1 MRFRFE
7 GYLLDADRRELTL
20 HGALVPVEPQVFDLL
35 LHLIENRHRV
45 VSKDDL
51 LEAVWEGRIVSEST
65 LTSRINAAR
74 RAIGDSGAKQ
84 EMLRTVA
91 RKGFRFVAAVTEGSE
106 PPTPA
111 PPPAR
116 PAADAPQ
123 PADGGRPRPADQP
136 RSPQLAVVDRTRRQ
150 VSVLAAE
157 IVTPF
162 QDLEAEDPEAG
173 SAVIGPLMQTARRE
187 VERCGGIVLSSTD
200 ASLVGIFGAGRATE
214 DHALQ
219 ACRAALAIKTAVEGA
234 EQGPKQAHVR
244 LSIGLDS
251 GATVLRPVATGG
263 TLQVETQGAVVRTAR
278 QLAQRLRRPA
288 IVCTSRMHDAL
299 LGYVT
304 AAAVSDAD
312 LSGGAAGSC
321 FEILGRSHVD
331 TRWQLRRMRGLTPL
345 TGRAGEVRY
354 LDEAW
359 SRVRSGSGQ
368 CVGVVGDAGIGKSR
382 LVHEFVATAAATA
395 ACGVVHIGALESD
408 AVASFHIVKKLLRA
422 IFSLGDGDDAA
433 ATAVKVAAH
442 IAAVGIDATVKAP
455 VLFALDVSPEDRE
468 WATLPASEHVRRVRN
483 AVSILLALTARE
495 QPLIVVVEDL
505 HWIDAESESVLGRL
519 IDGMATQRIL
529 LLLTFRPGYDHA
541 WGSRANYGQLRLDP
555 LPRSEAEALLGVLL
569 GDEPSVRPLI
579 GLIAERT
586 DGMPLFIEESVQ
598 ALAQSGA
605 LTGPPGAYDARAEI
619 TKLPVPATIQSVIA
633 ARIDR
638 LEAGERW
645 LLQNA
650 AVIGRDVSLGM
661 LAAIAGLGEEAAAE
675 RMLELQSAGFLYETQ
690 LFPAQVFTFKHALVQ
705 KVAYD
710 SLVTADRIQLHSRLI
725 DILEAAPRH
734 LIDDHVEKLSEHA
747 ISAERWDKAER
758 YLLRSAARALQ
769 RSSHN
774 LAISF
779 LQKGLEVLARRP
791 ASHDRDRVELEYQK
805 LLGVAWMAAKGW
817 GAGEVLAAYE
827 RAETLCNELDDEAE
841 RFIALRGQAQY
852 YMISG
857 QPRAA
862 QTISLRCASMTKR
875 QNDAGIAIETHHMF
889 WTNNFFMGECRAAEE
904 HAEEAVALYDP
915 DRHHALTYKY
925 SGHDPGVCSRCF
937 SGLSA
942 WQRGALD
949 LASERCEGALMLAER
964 LAHPL
969 TTALA
974 YWALSYLGIFRREP
988 EQALAWAR
996 KEMAICDRHLLPLLR
1011 SQGEFQAGWALAQL
1025 GDGQAGIAQMERGV
1039 EGIRATGAWMGLP
1052 YFQGLLGEALA
1063 GAGQRDRALDL
1074 LDHAMSSA
1082 RQNGSHFLLS
1092 EIVRAKAEILT
1103 RGKDC
1108 DDEEV
1113 EGLFRSAVEIATK
1126 QNAPLPA
1133 LRAATGW
1140 ARFLTDRRQG
1150 SQARAVLAPYA
1161 QLIGGLAGSP
1171 DAAAAAELT

>member
-7 GYLLDADRRELTL
+7 DYLLDADRRELTQG
-20 HGALVPVEPQVFDLL
+20 GALVAVEPQVFDLL
-35 LHLIENRHRV
+35 LYLLQNRHRV

-51 LEAVWEGRIVSEST
+51 LAAVWEGRIVSEST

-74 RAIGDSGAKQ
+74 RAIGDSGARQ
-84 EMLRTVA
+84 EIIRTVA

-106 PPTPA
+106 PPASA
-111 PPPAR
+111 PPPAP
-116 PAADAPQ
+116 PAVDAAQPAEGSRPQ
-123 PADGGRPRPADQP
+123 PAGERQP
-136 RSPQLAVVDRTRRQ
+136 PQLAVVDQTRRQ

-173 SAVIGPLMQTARRE
+173 IAVVGPLMQAARRE

-200 ASLVGIFGAGRATE
+200 ASLIGIFGAGRATE

-219 ACRAALAIKTAVEGA
+219 ACRAGLAIKAAVE
-234 EQGPKQAHVR
+234 GPKQAPEQPHVR

-251 GATVLRPVATGG
+251 GEAVLRPVATGG

-278 QLAQRLRRPA
+278 QLAQRLRRQA

-304 AAAVSDAD
+304 TAAVTDAD
-312 LSGGAAGSC
+312 FSGGAAGSR
-321 FEILGRSHVD
+321 FEILGRSKVD
-331 TRWQLRRMRGLTPL
+331 TRWQLRRLRGLMPL

-354 LDEAW
+354 LDEVW
-359 SRVRSGSGQ
+359 RRVRSGSGQ

-382 LVHEFVATAAATA
+382 LVHEFVAAAAA
-395 ACGVVHIGALESD
+395 AGDCGVVHIGALESD

-422 IFSLGDGDDAA
+422 VFAVEDGDDAA
-433 ATAVKVAAH
+433 ATAGKVAAH
-442 IAAVGIDATVKAP
+442 IAALGADATVRSP
-455 VLFALDVSPEDRE
+455 VLFALDVPPDDRE
-468 WATLPASEHVRRVRN
+468 WATLPASGHVRRVRN
-483 AVSILLALTARE
+483 AVSILLALTARAR
-495 QPLIVVVEDL
+495 PLTVVVEDL
-505 HWIDAESESVLGRL
+505 HWIDAESESVLDRL

-529 LLLTFRPGYDHA
+529 LLLTFRPGYSHP
-541 WGSRANYGQLRLDP
+541 WGSRSNFSQLRLDP
-555 LPRSEAEALLGVLL
+555 LPRSETETLLGTLL
-569 GDEPSVRPLI
+569 GDDTSVRPLV
-579 GLIAERT
+579 GPIAERT
-586 DGMPLFIEESVQ
+586 DGVPLFIEESVQ

-605 LTGPPGAYDARAEI
+605 LVGSPGAYAAPGEVTR
-619 TKLPVPATIQSVIA
+619 LPVAATIQSVIA

-638 LEAGERW
+638 LAAGERW

-650 AVIGRDVSLGM
+650 AVIGRDFSLGM
-661 LAAIAGLGEEAAAE
+661 LAAMAALDEAAAAE
-675 RMLELQSAGFLYETQ
+675 GVLKLQNAGFLYETQ

-710 SLVTADRIQLHSRLI
+710 SLVTAYRRTLHSRMI
-725 DILEAAPRH
+725 DILEAAPAH
-734 LIDDHVEKLSEHA
+734 LVDDQVEKLAEHA
-747 ISAERWDKAER
+747 VSAERWDKAER

-774 LAISF
+774 LAIPF
-779 LQKGLEVLARRP
+779 LQKGLEALARRP
-791 ASHDRDRVELEYQK
+791 ASPDRDRVELEYQK
-805 LLGVAWMAAKGW
+805 LVGVAWMAARGW
-817 GAGEVLAAYE
+817 GADEVLAAYE
-827 RAETLCNELDDEAE
+827 RAETLCNELDDDAE

-862 QTISLRCASMTKR
+862 QAISVRCADMTKR
-875 QNDAGIAIETHHMF
+875 RNDAGIAIETHHMF

-904 HAEEAVALYDP
+904 HAEGAVALYDP
-915 DRHHALTYKY
+915 ERHHELTYKY

-937 SGLSA
+937 AGLSA
-942 WQRGALD
+942 WHRGALD
-949 LASERCEGALMLAER
+949 RADERCNAALELAER

-974 YWALSYLGIFRREP
+974 YWSLAYLGIFRREP
-988 EQALAWAR
+988 EAALAWAG
-996 KEMAICDRHLLPLLR
+996 KEMAICDQYLLPLLR
-1011 SQGEFQAGWALAQL
+1011 SQGEFQAGWALVQL
-1025 GDGQAGIAQMERGV
+1025 GDGPAGIAQMERGV

-1063 GAGQRDRALDL
+1063 GLGQLDRAVDL
-1074 LDHAMSSA
+1074 LDHAVSSA

-1092 EIVRAKAEILT
+1092 EILRTKAGVLAQA
-1103 RGKDC
+1103 KDC
-1108 DDEEV
+1108 DDKEV
-1113 EGLFRSAVEIATK
+1113 DALFRSAVGIATK

-1140 ARFLTDRRQG
+1140 ARSLTDRRQG
-1150 SQARAVLAPYA
+1150 AQARAVLAPYA
-1161 QLIGGLAGSP
+1161 QLIGSLAGSA
-1171 DAAAAAELT
+1171 DAAAAAELS